1 MDSFEPPAFGPLGG
15 ILTLVVLFVLRE
27 LTSGVLKEAG
37 KELWGWA
44 RRRRSRSNRHCRCRW
59 R

>member
-1 MDSFEPPAFGPLGG
+1 MDSFEPSAFGPLGG

-27 LTSGVLKEAG
+27 LTSGVLKEVG
-37 KELWGWA
+37 KDVWGWA
-44 RRRRSRSNRHCRCRW
+44 RRRRRGRQRYRCRG